1 VSVTRRLAVCAVV
14 ALAGCYTL
22 VPARQSAPEPG
33 TVVAL
38 DITDAGRVALGGLI
52 GPEIAQVEGR
62 VVGMDSS
69 EYVIGVTT
77 VRFLRGGDQV
87 WHGETVHIKTAYVA
101 SRYERQFS
109 AARTAALGAAAVGVV
124 ALVAT
129 KSLRGFGQ
137 GDSGKTGSDSTGTT
151 QRVPQLPP
159 HRAPQRAPRP

>member
-1 VSVTRRLAVCAVV
+1 MCAVA

-22 VPARQSAPEPG
+22 EPARQSAPQPG
-33 TVVAL
+33 SVIAL

-62 VVGMDSS
+62 LVQMDSS

-87 WHGETVHIKTAYVA
+87 WHGETVHIKTAYVT

-109 AARTAALGAAAVGVV
+109 AARTAVLGAVAVGAI

-137 GDSGKTGSDSTGTT
+137 GDSGKTPGDSGQT
-151 QRVPQLPP
+151 QRVPQRVP
-159 HRAPQRAPRP
+159 HRMPQRMPQGILRP